1 MPTLAQ
7 LNADAARARNLLTT
21 ANTGFGAPS
30 QIAANFGDTT
40 LTTQR
45 SSKPNIA
52 AFDFNRGLNLTPS
65 ASFPSGVGVSG
76 TVTRFGIAPTARN
89 LQALAG
95 ARTGGGSRTGGATG
109 SVNVQ
114 QSRSDIQPQLEDL
127 LSQIIASGGT
137 PEAKAGQAQRTQ
149 ATQALG
155 QTVQDLSV
163 ANATALAQGLVD
175 DVIRT
180 TLDQLIPQLQAS
192 GEGAGASRSA
202 LDSLQLNDIAART
215 AEKAATATIQA
226 ITGLT
231 GVQASAGQV
240 VERLTASDPISEQLI
255 SLITRTPTENQQS
268 SGSVDILNA
277 LGLLPKDLDP
287 ELLQTLLSNNAPQF
301 QG

>member
-7 LNADAARARNLLTT
+7 LNADAARARNLITT
-21 ANTGFGAPS
+21 ANTEFGGPS
-30 QIAANFGDTT
+30 QIAANFGNATRISQSGGVT
-40 LTTQR
+40 
-45 SSKPNIA
+45 IA
-52 AFDFNRGLNLTPS
+52 PFDFNRGLNLTPS
-65 ASFPSGVGVSG
+65 ASFPNGVGVSG
-76 TVTRFGIAPTARN
+76 TVTRFGIAPTASN
-89 LQALAG
+89 LRALAG
-95 ARTGGGSRTGGATG
+95 KTPGATRTGGATG

-114 QSRSDIQPQLEDL
+114 QSSSDIQPQLEEL

-137 PEAKAGQAQRTQ
+137 PEAKAGQAKRTQ

-215 AEKAATATIQA
+215 AEKAATATVQA

-231 GVQASAGQV
+231 GVQASAGAV

-255 SLITRTPTENQQS
+255 SLITRTPQESKS
-268 SGSVDILNA
+268 SQGSVDILNA

-287 ELLQTLLSNNAPQF
+287 KLLQTLLSNNAPQF
-301 QG
+301 G